1 MAQLPPNWEAAV
13 QRWGYLADA
22 EARKYGLP
30 NGATLLAK
38 IGYIESRWTTDP
50 NIESY
55 AGAKGWMQFIPSTRA
70 AYVQRYGVDPW
81 ESLDEAVHAAAL
93 FMKHTGLAGY
103 NPGSS
108 TYINEVLG
116 APAKVSAQGAGR
128 RSSNVRQSAI
138 AGGGGGGKPNV
149 QGGRRFLVTIAL
161 VLGGAAVIWIGMTRA
176 VGSSAADAARAQRGE
191 A

>member
-1 MAQLPPNWEAAV
+1 MAKLPANWEEAV

-38 IGYIESRWTTDP
+38 IGYIESRWSQDP
-50 NIESY
+50 KIESY
-55 AGAKGWMQFIPSTRA
+55 AGAKGWMQFIPSTRD
-70 AYVQRYGVDPW
+70 AYVQRYGVDPYK
-81 ESLDEAVHAAAL
+81 SLDEAVHAAAL

-116 APAKVSAQGAGR
+116 APAKVTGGRPGR
-128 RSSNVRQSAI
+128 RSSNVRQGAI
-138 AGGGGGGKPNV
+138 AGGGGGGKPNIH
-149 QGGRRFLVTIAL
+149 GGLRFLVTIAF
-161 VLGGAAVIWIGMTRA
+161 VLGGAGIAWIGMTRA
-176 VGSSAADAARAQRGE
+176 VGSNPADAAREQRGE